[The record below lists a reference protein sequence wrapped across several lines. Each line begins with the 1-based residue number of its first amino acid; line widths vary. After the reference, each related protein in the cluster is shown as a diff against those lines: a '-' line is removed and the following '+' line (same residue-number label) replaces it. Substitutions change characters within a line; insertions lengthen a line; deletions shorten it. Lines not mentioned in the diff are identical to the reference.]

1 MILNF
6 GLGIQRIDLE
16 DIGKSYPKIKL
27 LSKNGRIKVMYEV
40 QELTKSTLL
49 TDSGEI

>member
-16 DIGKSYPKIKL
+16 DIGKIPKLKL
-27 LSKNGRIKVMYEV
+27 LSENGRIKVMYEV
-40 QELTKSTLL
+40 
-49 TDSGEI
+49 